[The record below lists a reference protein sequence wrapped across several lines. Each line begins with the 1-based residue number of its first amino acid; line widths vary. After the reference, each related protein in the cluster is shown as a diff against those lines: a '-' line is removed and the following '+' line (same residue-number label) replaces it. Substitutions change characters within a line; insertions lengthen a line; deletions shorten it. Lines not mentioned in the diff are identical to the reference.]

1 MPDPRLARTR
11 VQPRLSKRR
20 LGFAFVIAAISDAAS
35 IGTEFGPP
43 LQLGVDVTTAL
54 VLLLI
59 LGRRWQLLPPLI
71 VEAIPG
77 LALFP
82 TWIAAMI
89 AIVGFLPREQP
100 PAGRVIDLDPPQRDE
115 PWR

>member
-1 MPDPRLARTR
+1 MPDPSPARTG
-11 VQPRLSKRR
+11 VQPGLSKQR

-35 IGTEFGPP
+35 VGTQFAPP

-54 VLLLI
+54 LLLLI

-100 PAGRVIDLDPPQRDE
+100 PAGRVIDVTPPRRDE
-115 PWR
+115 PRR